1 MKAVLAQIPRLRQLL
16 LLLSSDQPGEV
27 AAAAAAIGRALK
39 AAGGDWHDLANGL
52 LTEPPPAAGR
62 HRGSDRAREAPEED
76 WREMH
81 EFCADHSELL
91 RSREAEFIESLGE
104 WRGRPTEKQMGWLCA
119 IYARLR
125 RQTGNKPEDDP
136 W

>member
-1 MKAVLAQIPRLRQLL
+1 MSGPVTITPRLRQLL

-27 AAAAAAIGRALK
+27 AAAAAAIGRTLR
-39 AAGGDWHDLANGL
+39 AAGTDWHALANGL
-52 LTEPPPAAGR
+52 LAETPQPKSR
-62 HRGSDRAREAPEED
+62 HRHQSEEHRHGGDGDASDDWEAM
-76 WREMH
+76 R
-81 EFCADHSELL
+81 EFCASHSELL

-125 RQTGNKPEDDP
+125 RQAA
-136 W
+136 

>member
-1 MKAVLAQIPRLRQLL
+1 MKGGLAQIPRLRQLL

-52 LTEPPPAAGR
+52 LAEPPDQRGR
-62 HRGSDRAREAPEED
+62 GFDDVRDEPEEN
-76 WREMH
+76 WREIH
-81 EFCADHSELL
+81 EFCADRCELL

-104 WRGRPTEKQMGWLCA
+104 WRGRPTEKQMAWLHA

-125 RQTGNKPEDDP
+125 RQTA
-136 W
+136 